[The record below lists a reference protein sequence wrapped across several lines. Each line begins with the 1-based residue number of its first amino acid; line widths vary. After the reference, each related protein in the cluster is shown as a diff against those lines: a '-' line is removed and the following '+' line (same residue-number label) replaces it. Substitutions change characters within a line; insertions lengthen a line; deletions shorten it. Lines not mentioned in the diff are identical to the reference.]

1 MRRPGFT
8 LIEVLTALVVVTAV
22 MLLGITVGQRWVQ
35 SEREAAFMRRL
46 ETEWNSTVGKAETGA
61 VTDNALTSD
70 TYQMVFWPSTEIYG
84 SQRYEYEVT
93 IKRNGTDVIEIPFP
107 RTLDGGDRIVVWAPE
122 GGFFNSPQTV
132 HMYSKLGTEYLLTFE
147 MGWGRLIIKKDG
159 VPVD

>member
-46 ETEWNSTVGKAETGA
+46 ETEWNSTVSKSETSGGQRLYKMDIMAENTTHEA
-61 VTDNALTSD
+61 NNVVIYRNDVPVYKFALPT
-70 TYQMVFWPSTEIYG
+70 
-84 SQRYEYEVT
+84 T
-93 IKRNGTDVIEIPFP
+93 IKRASVAEIS
-107 RTLDGGDRIVVWAPE
+107 TASS
-122 GGFFNSPQTV
+122 GFFTAPQSHYLNSE
-132 HMYSKLGTEYLLTFE
+132 LGSRYELTFE